1 MTTFILKKYK
11 EPEQTTAEQTPDT
24 DNADSPTNERDE
36 DKYLTI
42 KVEGSVAEI
51 VAKALHKAL
60 GNEAEIQEKKDELEQ
75 EGASVKAISTEEINT
90 DPVSALRSVNKDD
103 IVYIQN
109 KGFHTTK
116 EDWFLLSVHNKTSN
130 VFYSVESLIQHVVS
144 RFKSA

>member
-11 EPEQTTAEQTPDT
+11 EPEQTTPEQTPDT
-24 DNADSPTNERDE
+24 DNADSPTNEKPNE
-36 DKYLTI
+36 EKITI
-42 KVEGSVAEI
+42 KVQGSVAEI
-51 VAKALHKAL
+51 VAKALYKAL

-109 KGFHTTK
+109 KGFHTAK
-116 EDWFLLSVHNKTSN
+116 EDWFLMSVQNKTSN
-130 VFYSVESLIQHVVS
+130 VFYSVESLIKYVVS
-144 RFKSA
+144 RLKSA